1 VIATKNKT
9 KKKSGIRQGSSVSRT
24 IDAKPGKNK
33 SGSGRQEQVTQVG
46 FATPDTIKSGSG
58 PRRVDDQ
65 HNTAAPDQPTTESG
79 PAAPARLRRRAASV
93 KNNDGSGQI
102 SGGTQYPPAA
112 PSRKKAASDHLAQA
126 THTNCVAAATNEAE
140 SDLSGRDTH
149 SRVVA
154 SATNHAESG
163 QSLSDNHSAF
173 AASAQSTSVSGHAVS
188 AHHHIDATTD
198 TNEGASGQIARG
210 SQCSYAAALVEPTRQ
225 LRAVI
230 DLQIALNNRIGA
242 LARQML
248 GPSCAD
254 LADTKKRAAAMLKA
268 ITKGKPTD
276 ECRYVVA
283 FVSMMVQAQST
294 TMKALDEQ
302 RKTLEKHVC
311 KIIEDS
317 PVWKQWAEPKR
328 GVGSLTLAKI
338 IGETG
343 DLKTYSNPAKVWK
356 RMGLA
361 VCGGTRQGNAGKGAT
376 AADWEARGYSPRRR
390 SLMWN
395 FGDCQI
401 KTRGAYRDLYD
412 ARKAEQNEVTMPDKY
427 KNKMHAHLSAQRY
440 MEKRF
445 LKELWGAWKHLM

>member
-1 VIATKNKT
+1 VIATKKKTT
-9 KKKSGIRQGSSVSRT
+9 KKKSGIRRGSSVSRT

-33 SGSGRQEQVTQVG
+33 SGSGLTES
-46 FATPDTIKSGSG
+46 AD
-58 PRRVDDQ
+58 
-65 HNTAAPDQPTTESG
+65 HCMTAAPDQSTTESG
-79 PAAPARLRRRAASV
+79 HAAPARLRRRAASV
-93 KNNDGSGQI
+93 KNNDGSGQHP
-102 SGGTQYPPAA
+102 SDSRNTFAA
-112 PSRKKAASDHLAQA
+112 TSRKKAASDRLAHA

-140 SDLSGRDTH
+140 SDLDGVDTQLPT
-149 SRVVA
+149 VA

-163 QSLSDNHSAF
+163 QPTCANLVAP
-173 AASAQSTSVSGHAVS
+173 AASAQSTSVSGHYVS
-188 AHHHIDATTD
+188 VHHHIDATTD

-210 SQCSYAAALVEPTRQ
+210 SQCSSAAALVEPTRQ

-283 FVSMMVQAQST
+283 FVSTMVQAQST

-401 KTRGAYRDLYD
+401 KSRGAYRDLYD

-427 KNKMHAHLSAQRY
+427 KNKRHAHLSAQRY

>member
-1 VIATKNKT
+1 VIATKNKA
-9 KKKSGIRQGSSVSRT
+9 KKKSGIRRGNSVSRT
-24 IDAKPGKNK
+24 IDAKPGKN
-33 SGSGRQEQVTQVG
+33 
-46 FATPDTIKSGSG
+46 
-58 PRRVDDQ
+58 
-65 HNTAAPDQPTTESG
+65 
-79 PAAPARLRRRAASV
+79 
-93 KNNDGSGQI
+93 NDGSGQ
-102 SGGTQYPPAA
+102 GQDDNRRAAAA

-140 SDLSGRDTH
+140 SDLDGVDTQLPT
-149 SRVVA
+149 VA

-163 QSLSDNHSAF
+163 QPTCANLVAP
-173 AASAQSTSVSGHAVS
+173 AASAQSTSVSGLVPAASHLVS
-188 AHHHIDATTD
+188 ATTD
-198 TNEGASGQIARG
+198 TNEGASGQIAHG
-210 SQCSYAAALVEPTRQ
+210 SHSHCAAALVEPTRQ

-230 DLQIALNNRIGA
+230 DMQIALNNRIGA

-283 FVSMMVQAQST
+283 FVSTMVQAQST

-302 RKTLEKHVC
+302 RKTLEKHIC

-401 KTRGAYRDLYD
+401 KSRGAYRDLYD